1 MYFCKKKEMNIAYI
15 MYPGACYM
23 GSGDGSKM
31 QAEIWIKALE
41 RKGHHVERINPWGH
55 YDWKRF
61 DIIHVFGFGLW
72 NYDIIHWGSRL
83 NPNFV
88 FSPIIDTNTPIW
100 KYRLATHF
108 GCEKLRLFSQNYSLR
123 KIKDD
128 IKLFFARSEHEASY
142 LREGYNISNNKI
154 AIVPLSYRETNFN
167 PQIKK
172 EPFCLF
178 VGTMTQ
184 PRKNVPRLIEAA
196 KKYGFQ
202 LKLAGNTGNK
212 ESEKQLKLLIGDVQN
227 IEILGFVSDEEL
239 TSLYNRAKV
248 FALPSINEGVGLVAI
263 EAAMHG
269 CNIVITDLG
278 GPKEYYPSG
287 MAHLVNPY
295 DIDNIGKAIMKAM
308 DDNMSQPKLR
318 DHIKNEYNVSSCTDL
333 LIDYYKKLL

>member
-1 MYFCKKKEMNIAYI
+1 MNIAYI
-15 MYPGACYM
+15 MYPGACYI
-23 GSGDGSKM
+23 GAGDGSKM
-31 QAEIWIKALE
+31 QAEIWLKELE

-61 DIIHVFGFGLW
+61 NIIHVFGFGLW

-123 KIKDD
+123 KIKDE
-128 IKLFFARSEHEASY
+128 IKLFFARSEYEANY
-142 LREGYNISNNKI
+142 LREGYNISNNRI
-154 AIVPLSYRETNFN
+154 AIVPLSYRETNYN
-167 PQIKK
+167 PEIKK

-196 KKYGFQ
+196 KRYGFH
-202 LKLAGNTGNK
+202 LKLAGNIGNK
-212 ESEKQLKLLIGDVQN
+212 ESEKQLKMLIGDVQN

-248 FALPSINEGVGLVAI
+248 FALPSINEGVGLVAL

-295 DIDNIGKAIMKAM
+295 NIDNIGRAIMKAM
-308 DDNMSQPKLR
+308 GDNTSQPKLH
-318 DHIKNEYNVSSCTDL
+318 DYIENEYNVSSCTDL
-333 LIDYYKKLL
+333 LIEHYKKIL

>member
-1 MYFCKKKEMNIAYI
+1 MNIAYI
-15 MYPGACYM
+15 MYPGACYI
-23 GSGDGSKM
+23 GAGDGSKM
-31 QAEIWIKALE
+31 QAEIWLKELE

-55 YDWKRF
+55 YNWKRF
-61 DIIHVFGFGLW
+61 NIIHVFGFGLW

-123 KIKDD
+123 KIKDE
-128 IKLFFARSEHEASY
+128 IKLFFARSEYEANY
-142 LREGYNISNNKI
+142 LREGYNISNNRI
-154 AIVPLSYRETNFN
+154 AIVPLSYRETNYN
-167 PQIKK
+167 PEIKK

-196 KKYGFQ
+196 KRYGFH
-202 LKLAGNTGNK
+202 LKLAGNIGNK
-212 ESEKQLKLLIGDVQN
+212 ESEKQLKMLIGDVQN

-248 FALPSINEGVGLVAI
+248 FALPSINEGVGLVAL

-295 DIDNIGKAIMKAM
+295 NIDNIGRAIMKAM
-308 DDNMSQPKLR
+308 GDNTSQPKLH
-318 DHIKNEYNVSSCTDL
+318 DYIENEYNVSSCTDL
-333 LIDYYKKLL
+333 LIEHYKKIL